1 MSQIPDPLR
10 RFVHDTGLL
19 LENAGMPRIAGQ
31 VLGWLLVCEP
41 EHQSLT
47 ALAEVLGVSK
57 ASVSTTTRLL
67 IQFGLLERT
76 VLSGDRR
83 DYYRVSHD
91 AWNKFMR
98 TRIET
103 MHRMSQN
110 AERGLRLLHDAP
122 PERRTRLVRM
132 HRLFSFLEREMT
144 AVFERYEDVPEEDGF
159 GHAIEV
165 VSPVGDEAGARAA
178 EFARKGGEP

>member
-1 MSQIPDPLR
+1 
-10 RFVHDTGLL
+10 
-19 LENAGMPRIAGQ
+19 
-31 VLGWLLVCEP
+31 
-41 EHQSLT
+41 
-47 ALAEVLGVSK
+47 
-57 ASVSTTTRLL
+57 
-67 IQFGLLERT
+67 
-76 VLSGDRR
+76 
-83 DYYRVSHD
+83 
-91 AWNKFMR
+91 MR